1 MVTMVFLTTHKFN
14 NHSSISLFLTA
25 WLCKLAR
32 HQCTCSHF
40 ITIAYNL
47 IPRVLSTDEVVL
59 LTLYVC
65 PHSWLGFCFWKPR
78 RVFQL
83 LTSDFRLP
91 TSDFRLPTSDFQ
103 LPTSDFRKIQKLFF
117 FFLPLGKLYSRR
129 FWLSRLFHIERS
141 WHTYRFTVVFV
152 SGRQDLP
159 SDARAYSLKLFITA
173 E

>member
-1 MVTMVFLTTHKFN
+1 MVTMVFIVIRPGTLWEEKGFIFLAESLITTHKFN
-14 NHSSISLFLTA
+14 NHSSISLFLAA
-25 WLCKLAR
+25 WLCKLTR

-47 IPRVLSTDEVVL
+47 IPRVLSPDEVVF

-78 RVFQL
+78 RVFRPP
-83 LTSDFRLP
+83 TSDFRLP

-117 FFLPLGKLYSRR
+117 FSFRWVNYAPEG
-129 FWLSRLFHIERS
+129 
-141 WHTYRFTVVFV
+141 
-152 SGRQDLP
+152 SG
-159 SDARAYSLKLFITA
+159 
-173 E
+173 